1 MSNSFCMADESCPRW
16 KACCPQ
22 GLVMGG
28 QSKIDKSVMLVHSG
42 ANRCGVG
49 MSSSKKRLSI
59 SLELEDYD
67 ALRALAEGHRPPLS
81 LQYILNV
88 AVKDLLEKHA
98 TRQLALPL
106 DK

>member
-1 MSNSFCMADESCPRW
+1 MADDRCPRW
-16 KACCPQ
+16 QACRTQ
-22 GLVMGG
+22 GLVIGG
-28 QSKIDKSVMLVHSG
+28 QSRIDKTVMLVHSG

-59 SLELEDYD
+59 SLEMEDYD

-81 LQYILNV
+81 LQYILSV

-98 TRQLALPL
+98 TRQLTLPL

>member
-1 MSNSFCMADESCPRW
+1 MRNWLRMAEEQCPRW
-16 KACCPQ
+16 KGCCSL

-28 QSKIDKSVMLVHSG
+28 QSRIDKTVILVHSG
-42 ANRCGVG
+42 ANRCGAG

-59 SLELEDYD
+59 SLEMEDYD

-98 TRQLALPL
+98 TRQLTLPL
-106 DK
+106 DN

>member
-1 MSNSFCMADESCPRW
+1 MADGRCPRR
-16 KACCPQ
+16 KACRTQ
-22 GLVMGG
+22 GLVIGG
-28 QSKIDKSVMLVHSG
+28 QSRIDKTVMLVHSG

-81 LQYILNV
+81 LQYILSV

-98 TRQLALPL
+98 TRQLTLPL

>member
-1 MSNSFCMADESCPRW
+1 
-16 KACCPQ
+16 
-22 GLVMGG
+22 MGK
-28 QSKIDKSVMLVHSG
+28 QSRIDKRILLVHSG
-42 ANRCGVG
+42 AKRCGVG
-49 MSSSKKRLSI
+49 ISSSKKCLSI
-59 SLELEDYD
+59 SIEVEDYE

-106 DK
+106 DN